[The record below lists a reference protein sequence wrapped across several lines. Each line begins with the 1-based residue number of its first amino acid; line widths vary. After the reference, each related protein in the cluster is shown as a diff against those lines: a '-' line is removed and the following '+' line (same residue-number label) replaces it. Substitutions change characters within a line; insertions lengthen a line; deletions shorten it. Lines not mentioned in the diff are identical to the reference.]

1 MENQSSAFTE
11 EPNLIVE
18 EYRPIMPLAII
29 SLVIGILSSITLL
42 NIYLVVVPAIGAL
55 LGVVA
60 LVRLTVNRKR
70 ASGLWVASL
79 GLMLSLFFGSWA
91 VSQSAS
97 DNAVVYRQ
105 AREHAEFWFSLL
117 KDGKIYQAYELR
129 LAYPQRKMP
138 GVDLAEV
145 YKERGE
151 GFFANAE
158 LAEEMGTT
166 AQEMSLSKRGL
177 NFSGFVSG
185 EPFRRIYEHAQEGE
199 FEFVRNLGMRQ
210 SGVNRRV
217 AQLYRLSYKDERD
230 EPQRIEFILEMER
243 TFYPDDRVYHWNIA
257 AVQPATAR

>member
-18 EYRPIMPLAII
+18 EYRPILPLAVI
-29 SLVIGILSSITLL
+29 SLVIGILSAVTLL
-42 NIYLVVVPAIGAL
+42 NIYLAVIPAIGAL
-55 LGVVA
+55 FGVIA
-60 LVRLTVNRKR
+60 LIRLTLHRKR
-70 ASGLWVASL
+70 ATGLWVASL

-91 VSQSAS
+91 VSQSAT
-97 DNAVVYRQ
+97 DNAAVYRQ

-117 KDGKIYQAYELR
+117 QDGKIYQAYELR
-129 LAYPQRKMP
+129 LAYPQRKMA

-166 AQEMSLSKRGL
+166 PQEMSLSKRGL

-185 EPFRRIYEHAQEGE
+185 EPFRTVYEHAAEGE
-199 FEFVRNLGMRQ
+199 FEFVRNLGMRHT
-210 SGVNRRV
+210 GVTRRV
-217 AQLYRLSYKDERD
+217 AQLYRLNYTDERN
-230 EPQRIEFILEMER
+230 EQQRIDFILEMER
-243 TFYPDDRVYHWNIA
+243 TFYQDDEVYHWNIA
-257 AVQPATAR
+257 EIQPAINR